1 MGKSREL
8 RKKTQMKLALIANI
22 KITDRGQKL
31 LEIPVFHSIISKIT
45 AIRIGFEN
53 KINALKRRKING

>member
-1 MGKSREL
+1 
-8 RKKTQMKLALIANI
+8 MKLALIANI